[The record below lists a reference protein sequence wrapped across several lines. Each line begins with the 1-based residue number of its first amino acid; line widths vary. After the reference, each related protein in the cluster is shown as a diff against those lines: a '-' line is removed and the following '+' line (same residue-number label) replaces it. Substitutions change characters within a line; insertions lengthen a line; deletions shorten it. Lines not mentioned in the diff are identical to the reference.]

1 MYATPDEFAAA
12 TRRTLTTEERDWV
25 SARIEEASEFMRT
38 YMGGA
43 HVAPTATT
51 TFTANAVSGYITLPQ
66 PYIRSVDAVAV
77 DGSPVAFA
85 RHDDTIHVPEAGIR
99 PVTVTFTHGLTRV
112 PADLRGICIGLVSAQ
127 MDAMENELGL
137 SIGGLSSIQLD
148 DFKVGF
154 ADGGDKTGLYLA
166 EHHQRYLA
174 RKYGTTAWVM
184 ETRP

>member
-1 MYATPDEFAAA
+1 MPEVDLPRPVGFVLGGGGSLGAMQVGMLRA
-12 TRRTLTTEERDWV
+12 LT
-25 SARIEEASEFMRT
+25 
-38 YMGGA
+38 
-43 HVAPTATT
+43 
-51 TFTANAVSGYITLPQ
+51 
-66 PYIRSVDAVAV
+66 
-77 DGSPVAFA
+77 
-85 RHDDTIHVPEAGIR
+85 EAGIR

-127 MDAMENELGL
+127 MDAIENDLGL

-174 RKYGTTAWVM
+174 RKYGTTAWVR